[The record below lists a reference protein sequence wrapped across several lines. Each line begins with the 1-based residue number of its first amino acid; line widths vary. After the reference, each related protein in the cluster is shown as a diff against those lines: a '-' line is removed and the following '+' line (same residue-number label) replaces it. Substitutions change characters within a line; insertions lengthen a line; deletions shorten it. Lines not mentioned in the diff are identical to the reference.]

1 MAEDADNKE
10 QAKYKHWADEI
21 ESAKKAFEAWAK
33 RCRKILKTYKDERKH
48 GDDDTPGVSR
58 GGAKMN
64 ILWSNIQTLQ
74 PALYSRTPVPNAS
87 RRFLD
92 RDPVSRTAAM
102 IMERNLVTAIE
113 LADLDYSLRRV
124 RDDYLLCA
132 RGTNWVRFDPLIGKA
147 PMKEPV
153 TAIDLGGRK
162 VYRPFKGGEEI
173 APDKVKSDGDGFEY
187 YETDPEE
194 QILAYGL
201 ACDHVLWSD
210 FLHEPVN
217 DWSKVTWAA
226 KRVLMRRKK
235 LIKHFGEEVGRKVT
249 LNKTFGGD
257 KADDISTDSK
267 RKGDSAEVWEIWCKD
282 SRTVYWISDGYEEGC
297 LKEEKDPLNLQSFWP
312 FPRPM
317 FGTTTTDSLIPVPD
331 YAIYQD
337 QSEQI
342 DSITDRI
349 RLLINAL
356 RVVGLYNGESADLST
371 LLGETA
377 ENEMI
382 PVANWMSFSQ
392 TGGMKGNIDWLP
404 IEQIQAVLLGLFNAR
419 TQLKQ
424 DLYEVTG
431 MSDIIR
437 GASNPNE
444 TATAQQIKSNFG
456 NLRLQD
462 RQAEMSRFAK
472 DTLKIMSEIQCEHY
486 SAQALI
492 DMSGVAD
499 MEDFR
504 VEPPKTQDPQA
515 MADYQA
521 KQQAAQKKLM
531 DAVQLIKND
540 RMRTFRI
547 DLETDATVA
556 PDQQKEKEARV
567 EFLTAVAPFI
577 EKATQVGQI
586 APDMVPLLLKMLE
599 FGVRGFRAG
608 RSLEGAIEETI
619 ALAEQ
624 MQEQAKAA
632 GPQQPPPDPAAEAM
646 KAKLEAETQKIQQE
660 LAQAQADAQTKQAE
674 NAAKMQAASEKAQ
687 RDAQLFQEQILKL
700 TEDIQFRREEN
711 RLKIAELQASIELK
725 KVQMQQATEQ
735 DALKQIQ
742 QMMPQ
747 ESPPLD
753 PLADAKLIAEEH
765 ELKARQ
771 AKAQREL
778 AEAEMSLR
786 EMQERGQTME
796 SLKFALQQQS
806 TKQPAAPAAPS
817 RKSVLFNRD
826 ENGVISGA
834 DIEG

>member
-1 MAEDADNKE
+1 MTSDNTIEQE

-21 ESAKKAFEAWAK
+21 ESAKKAFADWEK
-33 RCRKILKTYKDERKH
+33 RCRKIIKNYKDERKR
-48 GDDDTPGVSR
+48 GEEDGRGTSR
-58 GGAKMN
+58 GASKMN

-74 PALYSRTPVPNAS
+74 PALYSRTPTPNAS

-92 RDPVSRTAAM
+92 RDPISRTAAM
-102 IMERNLVTAIE
+102 IMERNLVTACE
-113 LADLDYSLRRV
+113 LADIDYVFRRV

-132 RGTNWVRFDPLIGKA
+132 RGTDWVRFDPLIGKA

-162 VYRPFKGGEEI
+162 VYRPFKGGDEI
-173 APDKVKSDGDGFEY
+173 PSDKIKKDDDGFEY

-201 ACDHVLWSD
+201 AVDHLLWSD
-210 FLHEPVN
+210 FLHEPLN
-217 DWSKVTWAA
+217 DWSKVTWSA

-235 LIKHFGEEVGRKVT
+235 LTKFFGEDIAKKVS
-249 LNKTFGGD
+249 LNKTFSGSV
-257 KADDISTDSK
+257 ADDVSTDDK
-267 RKGDSAEVWEIWCKD
+267 RKGDCAEVWEIWCKD
-282 SRTVYWISDGYEEGC
+282 SRTVYWISDGYQDGV
-297 LKEEKDPLNLQSFWP
+297 LKEEPDPLGLQGFWP

-317 FGTTTTDSLIPVPD
+317 FGTTSTDSLVPVPD
-331 YAIYQD
+331 FAIYQD

-382 PVANWMSFSQ
+382 PVDNWIAFSQ

-462 RQAEMSRFAK
+462 RQSEMARFSK
-472 DTLKIMSEIQCEHY
+472 DTLKIMAEIQCEHY
-486 SAQALI
+486 SPQALI
-492 DMSGVAD
+492 EMSGIAD
-499 MEDFR
+499 MEEFR
-504 VEPPKTQDPQA
+504 VDPPTSQDPQA
-515 MADYQA
+515 MQEYQM
-521 KQQAAQKKLM
+521 KMQASQKKLL
-531 DAVQLIKND
+531 DAVQLIKSD
-540 RMRTFRI
+540 KMRTFRI

-556 PDQQKEKEARV
+556 PDQQKEKESRV

-577 EKATQVGQI
+577 EKATQVGQL
-586 APDMVPLLLKMLE
+586 APEMVPLLLKMLE

-624 MQEQAKAA
+624 MQEKAKQA
-632 GPQQPPPDPAAEAM
+632 GPQQPPPDPTAEAM

-660 LAQAQADAQTKQAE
+660 LAQAQAEAQTKAAE
-674 NAAKMQAASEKAQ
+674 NAAKAQAATEKAQ
-687 RDAQLFQEQILKL
+687 RDAQLFQEQMLKL

-711 RLKIAELQASIELK
+711 RLKIAELEASIELK
-725 KVQMQQATEQ
+725 KVQMNQATEA

-742 QMMPQ
+742 SMMPQ
-747 ESPPLD
+747 KEEPLD
-753 PLADAKLIAEEH
+753 PLADAKLVAEQH
-765 ELKARQ
+765 ELRARQ

-778 AEAEMSLR
+778 AEAEMSLK
-786 EMQERGQTME
+786 ELQERGQTME
-796 SLKFALQQQS
+796 NFKLSL
-806 TKQPAAPAAPS
+806 TKSAAAQPQPATS
-817 RKSVLFNRD
+817 RKSVSFLRD
-826 ENGVISGA
+826 ETGALTGA

>member
-10 QAKYKHWADEI
+10 QAKYKHWIGEI
-21 ESAKKAFEAWAK
+21 ESAKKAFEAWHK
-33 RCRKILKTYKDERKH
+33 RCRKILKVYKDDRKN
-48 GDDDTPGVSR
+48 GEEDGSDVLRNR
-58 GGAKMN
+58 GAAKMN
-64 ILWSNIQTLQ
+64 IFWSNIQTLQ
-74 PALYSRTPVPNAS
+74 PAIYSRTPVPNAS

-92 RDPVSRTAAM
+92 RDPISRTASM

-113 LADLDYSLRRV
+113 LTDLDYSLRRV
-124 RDDYLLCA
+124 RDDYLICA
-132 RGTNWVRFDPLIGKA
+132 RGTNWVRFDPLIGKV

-153 TAIDLGGRK
+153 TTIDLGGRK
-162 VYRPFKGGEEI
+162 VYRPFKGGDEI
-173 APDKVKSDGDGFEY
+173 SPDKVKKDDDGFEY

-201 ACDHVLWSD
+201 AVDHVLWSD

-217 DWSKVTWAA
+217 DWSKVSWAA

-235 LIKHFGEEVGRKVT
+235 LVKHFGEDIAKKVT
-249 LNKTFGGD
+249 LNKTFNGE
-257 KADDISTDSK
+257 KADEISTDSK
-267 RKGDSAEVWEIWCKD
+267 RKGDAAEVWEIWCKD

-297 LKEEKDPLNLQSFWP
+297 LKEEKDPLNLQGFWP

-317 FGTTTTDSLIPVPD
+317 FGTITNDSLIPTPD
-331 YAIYQD
+331 FAIYQD

-342 DSITDRI
+342 DAITDRI

-356 RVVGLYNGESADLST
+356 RVVGMYNGESADLST
-371 LLGETA
+371 LLAETA

-382 PVANWMSFSQ
+382 PVSNWMAFSQ

-462 RQAEMSRFAK
+462 RQAEMSRFAR
-472 DTLKIMSEIQCEHY
+472 DTLKIMSEIQCEQY

-492 DMSGVAD
+492 EMSGVAD

-504 VEPPKTQDPQA
+504 VEPPKSQDPNEM
-515 MADYQA
+515 MAYQQ
-521 KQQAAQKKLM
+521 KQQEAQKKM
-531 DAVQLIKND
+531 AEAVQLIKND

-577 EKATQVGQI
+577 EKSAQVGQM

-624 MQEQAKAA
+624 MQEKAKAA

-646 KAKLEAETQKIQQE
+646 KAKLEVETQKIQQE
-660 LAQAQADAQTKQAE
+660 LAQGQVDAQAKQAE
-674 NAAKMQAASEKAQ
+674 IAAKAQAASEKAQ
-687 RDAQLFQEQILKL
+687 RDIQMFNKQTLQIA
-700 TEDIQFRREEN
+700 EDIQFRREEN

-725 KVQMQQATEQ
+725 KVQMQQATQ
-735 DALKQIQ
+735 ADALKQIQ
-742 QMMPQ
+742 EMMPQ

-753 PLADAKLIAEEH
+753 PLADAKIIAEQH

-786 EMQERGQTME
+786 ELQERGQTME
-796 SLKFALQQQS
+796 NFKLSL
-806 TKQPAAPAAPS
+806 TKASAEKPAAPS
-817 RKSVLFNRD
+817 RRSVSFVRD
-826 ENGVISGA
+826 ETGALTGA